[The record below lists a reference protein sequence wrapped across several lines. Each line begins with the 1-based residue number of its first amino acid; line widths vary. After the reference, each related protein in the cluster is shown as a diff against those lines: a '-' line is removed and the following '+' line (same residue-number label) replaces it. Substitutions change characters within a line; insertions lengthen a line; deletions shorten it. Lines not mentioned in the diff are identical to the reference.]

1 MTEKQA
7 KLIDNLRAAAEKAK
21 ERQAEKAQ
29 AQAAAREKLNEMIR
43 KMRER
48 AQK

>member
-1 MTEKQA
+1 MTNN
-7 KLIDNLRAAAEKAK
+7 IFPNLRILAEKAK

-29 AQAAAREKLNEMIR
+29 AQAAAREKLHDLLR

-48 AQK
+48 AQAQK

>member
-21 ERQAEKAQ
+21 ERKE
-29 AQAAAREKLNEMIR
+29 AQAAAREKLQEMIL